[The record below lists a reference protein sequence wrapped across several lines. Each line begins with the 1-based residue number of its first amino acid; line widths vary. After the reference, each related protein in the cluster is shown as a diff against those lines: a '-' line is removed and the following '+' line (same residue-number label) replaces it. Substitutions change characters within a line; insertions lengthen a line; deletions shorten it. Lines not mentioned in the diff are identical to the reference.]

1 MLATDLYRLIKKLL
15 LLSIC
20 LLLISSCYT
29 IHDNTTV
36 YKPDNLIEKDTIIL
50 ILADV
55 EVAESA
61 LRQKQNLGHEI
72 GEARE
77 AYYHAI
83 FTQYE
88 ISREQFD
95 SSMAY
100 YKQDLEAINDI
111 YEDVLT
117 RLSVIESEIEHEED

>member
-1 MLATDLYRLIKKLL
+1 MKKHFSLI
-15 LLSIC
+15 IC
-20 LLLISSCYT
+20 LLLLTSCYPT
-29 IHDNTTV
+29 HDETKIS
-36 YKPDNLIEKDTIIL
+36 KPDNLIEKDKIII

-77 AYYHAI
+77 AYYYAI
-83 FTQYE
+83 FTQHE
-88 ISREQFD
+88 VSSEQFD

-100 YKQDLEAINDI
+100 YKQDLETLNEI
-111 YEDVLT
+111 YEEVIT
-117 RLSVIESEIEHEED
+117 RLSVMESEIQHE